1 MQKRTFTKEK
11 AKSTKHFCINT
22 FCVQM
27 IRQVGGL
34 FMFGS
39 EPESAIRIWNDMV
52 TASMDHAMFCSR
64 ALPDRAQMKLIRGDL
79 RKLFGHC
86 CEHINVSKEESDL
99 IKSQCEDDEDDED
112 DEDAYDFVDTWAN
125 VCDDLCNVEKIPR
138 EKQLAFLKRFWS
150 FAKVA

>member
-1 MQKRTFTKEK
+1 MNIIVHIEK
-11 AKSTKHFCINT
+11 TQIQQNT
-22 FCVQM
+22 LALTLFCVQM

-39 EPESAIRIWNDMV
+39 EPDSPIRIWNSMV

-86 CEHINVSKEESDL
+86 CEHINVSEEESDQ
-99 IKSQCEDDEDDED
+99 IKNQCGDYEEG
-112 DEDAYDFVDTWAN
+112 DAYDFVDTWAN
-125 VCDDLCNVEKIPR
+125 VCDNLCNVEKMLR